1 MAKGLTKRQADVLD
15 FIVQYMNS
23 VGYPPA
29 FSDIAAEFGITST
42 NGVADHLAALEK
54 KGYIL
59 RSSKARSITLTPKAA
74 ARVCAEPEAGA
85 TVPLVGRVAAGHP
98 ILAVENVEEHIPVQQ
113 DLALEGVFALR
124 VQGDSMIEDGIFDG
138 DIIVVNPALP
148 VRDGDI
154 VVALVEDEATVKHLY
169 RRGGMVEL
177 RPANREMD
185 SILVRPNQLQLQGVA
200 VALQRRLR

>member
-1 MAKGLTKRQADVLD
+1 MAKGLTKRQSEVLD

-29 FSDIAAEFGITST
+29 FSDIAEEFGITST
-42 NGVADHLAALEK
+42 NGVADHLVALEK

-74 ARVCAEPEAGA
+74 ARGVGEPNGA

-113 DLALEGVFALR
+113 ELVRAGVFALR
-124 VQGDSMIEDGIFDG
+124 VQGDSMIEDGILDG
-138 DIIVVNPALP
+138 DVIVVDPAIP

-154 VVALVEDEATVKHLY
+154 VVALVDDEATVKHLY

-177 RPANREMD
+177 RPANRDMD